1 MTIMYD
7 VACSFFAHLQKN
19 AGTQNIKDCFKL
31 VVPVFH
37 SFAHSSNCQLT
48 FGQRFVEGTGLVDGE
63 GMERLWSYL
72 RKFSGMT
79 KEMSLPNRQDLLTD
93 ALLNYTRR
101 NFYTTGQKLLVRL
114 KRAKALQDSCLDL
127 ITKTELTEDG
137 HVEEWLQRW
146 KSNVQSRESTRI
158 TLSAEEQYCATLV
171 LLEEK
176 RQRLSSTDVIIQSD
190 ESTASIE
197 SLTKKAAKLQRDLR
211 LEQAW
216 SPCDSHVLEVANQA
230 KAVKKAATL
239 AKGNKLAVDRQHL
252 LLNLR
257 KYADGQKIASRLS
270 RKMHENTQKLTVVLA
285 DLHDCGLHCALA
297 EVKSVS
303 SLLYKLP
310 CPLSSEQIEAAK
322 AFSEY
327 ERAKEEEESVLKD
340 VQLFQSALLCL
351 NRHLKDKIDQA
362 KMSGGDSETAAG
374 EGESSAGED
383 ETSAPTVMQSL
394 HLLHHSK
401 FLLEMQIQSLRAL
414 FAQFTEAENESSIDK
429 TVTKFLETSPV
440 EESVQLYQSLLDN
453 DLYLEAVDAIEDLD
467 FSDISD
473 QSDDD
478 DDDGG
483 GAS

>member
-1 MTIMYD
+1 ML
-7 VACSFFAHLQKN
+7 A
-19 AGTQNIKDCFKL
+19 
-31 VVPVFH
+31 FH
-37 SFAHSSNCQLT
+37 FICLT
-48 FGQRFVEGTGLVDGE
+48 
-63 GMERLWSYL
+63 
-72 RKFSGMT
+72 
-79 KEMSLPNRQDLLTD
+79 
-93 ALLNYTRR
+93 
-101 NFYTTGQKLLVRL
+101 
-114 KRAKALQDSCLDL
+114 
-127 ITKTELTEDG
+127 
-137 HVEEWLQRW
+137 
-146 KSNVQSRESTRI
+146 
-158 TLSAEEQYCATLV
+158 
-171 LLEEK
+171 
-176 RQRLSSTDVIIQSD
+176 
-190 ESTASIE
+190 
-197 SLTKKAAKLQRDLR
+197 
-211 LEQAW
+211 
-216 SPCDSHVLEVANQA
+216 
-230 KAVKKAATL
+230 
-239 AKGNKLAVDRQHL
+239 
-252 LLNLR
+252 
-257 KYADGQKIASRLS
+257 DGQKIASRLS